1 MTKTFKTGVDWLDK
15 LLPEG
20 LPLHT
25 STLLS
30 GPGGTGK
37 PLIGDNFVAAWL
49 RMGGGVVFM
58 SLQYPTQEFVL
69 ESMES
74 ITGLDLKAYQEKV
87 VFLSLDVGIEG
98 LTEPE
103 GNVIRANL
111 VKPDIFT
118 AAIEKAC
125 HMLSEQDSEIM
136 VFGSALNLLLFSPTY
151 SEAIKQKLEML
162 LQEDKR
168 RTYIFSV
175 STTAKKEAIAR
186 LETLADNLI
195 MTRSEK
201 KPFRLYMQIVRIK
214 DVAFSNEEVP
224 VPISPKALLHVKEI
238 ADHSRMRI
246 IPQVS
251 KI

>member
-1 MTKTFKTGVDWLDK
+1 MLKKFKTGVDWLDK

-20 LPLHT
+20 LPLYT

-58 SLQYPTQEFVL
+58 SLQYPTQDFVF

-74 ITGLDLKAYQEKV
+74 ITGLDLNAYQQKV

-98 LTEPE
+98 MTEPE

-111 VKPDIFT
+111 VKPDIFN
-118 AAIEKAC
+118 AALEKAC
-125 HMLSEQDSEIM
+125 HILSDQVSDIM
-136 VFGSALNLLLFSPTY
+136 VFGSAFNLLLFSPTY
-151 SEAIKQKLEML
+151 GEAIGQRMETL
-162 LQEDKR
+162 LKEDKR

-175 STTAKKEAIAR
+175 STTAKKEEITR
-186 LETLADNLI
+186 LEALADNLI

-201 KPFRLYMQIVRIK
+201 KPFSLYMQIIRVK
-214 DVAFSNEEVP
+214 DAPFSKEEVP
-224 VPISPKALLHVKEI
+224 VPISPKALMHIKEI
-238 ADHSRMRI
+238 ADHSRKRI